1 MLISA
6 LAALALAAVLF
17 HLFRF
22 AMGLRF
28 AKVQREE
35 ARAAEEARGR
45 RVLAEI
51 PVSDVEVVFLVDDGD
66 WLRWGDAAVR
76 KDALVGARLK
86 VNGAV
91 LKECP
96 SGGAG
101 LPAPTPPEEYEGR
114 ERWEVEV
121 FARDGTKTSIP
132 CGTLREGISRE
143 IAGKVFEAVKATIP
157 LPATPAGR
165 GV

>member
-1 MLISA
+1 MLVEI
-6 LAALALAAVLF
+6 LAALALTVLLF

-22 AMGLRF
+22 AMGLRY

-51 PVSDVEVVFLVDDGD
+51 PLSDLEVVFLIEDEDA
-66 WLRWGDAAVR
+66 LRWGEAAVR
-76 KDALVGARLK
+76 KDALTGARLV

-91 LKECP
+91 LRECR
-96 SGGAG
+96 AEHAQ
-101 LPAPTPPEEYEGR
+101 LPAPHPPEEYEGK

-143 IAGKVFEAVKATIP
+143 IAGKVFEAVKAAISIP
-157 LPATPAGR
+157 ASPASGPA
-165 GV
+165 